1 LHYLQPRF
9 FRHKHEGY
17 KFSGEKHSSKIGQ
30 HFKPWLDII
39 ETKYS
44 GDWNVKGGRLYKGE
58 NLINNDSLIL
68 DAIKEKPEQSRL
80 YFLEMKNCHKR
91 A

>member
-1 LHYLQPRF
+1 MKKKVMLKQKLFKGIYYFNCIIYSRDF

-44 GDWNVKGGRLYKGE
+44 GDWNVKGG
-58 NLINNDSLIL
+58 SC
-68 DAIKEKPEQSRL
+68 IKERI
-80 YFLEMKNCHKR
+80 
-91 A
+91 